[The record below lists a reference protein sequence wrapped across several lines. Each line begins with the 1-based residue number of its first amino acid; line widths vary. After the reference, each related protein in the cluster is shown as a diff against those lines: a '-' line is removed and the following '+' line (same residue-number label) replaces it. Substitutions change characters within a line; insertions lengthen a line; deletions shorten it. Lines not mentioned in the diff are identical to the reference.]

1 MFSTEAVDKYDE
13 RVDVDHPK
21 FRSL

>member
-13 RVDVDHPK
+13 RVDVDYPK